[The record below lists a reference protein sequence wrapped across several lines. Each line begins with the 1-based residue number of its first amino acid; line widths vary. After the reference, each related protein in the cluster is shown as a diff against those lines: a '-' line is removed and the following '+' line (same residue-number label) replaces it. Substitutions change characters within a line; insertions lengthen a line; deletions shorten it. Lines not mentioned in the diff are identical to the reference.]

1 MTDQKENS
9 KLDNHLAELKKG
21 DRKFEN
27 VFKSISRMILEDS
40 KMIEKV
46 LVNGKPTFDF
56 KIFRQGKKHIIGMYD
71 EITSFVSYVKDASEE
86 GSSKEMAF
94 VLVGEPGNGKTFF
107 VEYLS
112 SLYRNFLS
120 KKENRRFTFKFKN
133 LDKIGSYGKL
143 KFAESQTFEDPL
155 ILAMNLDETK
165 EKSISN
171 LEKFLEMDGEKFEQ
185 IINDYRPLGAC
196 SSYILNDIRNHTWG
210 DIEKIK

>member
-1 MTDQKENS
+1 MANQKENFT
-9 KLDNHLAELKKG
+9 LDYHLSEIKNG
-21 DRKFEN
+21 RRKFEN
-27 VFKSISRMILEDS
+27 VFQSVSRMILEDS
-40 KMIEKV
+40 GMIEKV
-46 LVNGKPTFDF
+46 IVNGRPTFDF
-56 KIFRQGKKHIIGMYD
+56 KVFRQGKKHIIGMYD
-71 EITSFVSYVKDASEE
+71 EITSFVSYVKDASEG

-165 EKSISN
+165 EKSISKTPKSPLTN
-171 LEKFLEMDGEKFEQ
+171 STTIVKYIASVGPTPRSILM
-185 IINDYRPLGAC
+185 YR
-196 SSYILNDIRNHTWG
+196 
-210 DIEKIK
+210 